1 MKLVA
6 GQVLFSQVDTASVI
20 VVRAPHEEMSVSC
33 GGIEMLFDK
42 RAAGSAVADRTDA
55 ATGAA
60 VLLGKRY
67 VDDDL
72 GLELLCTKGGHG
84 TLTANGAVLQIKA
97 AKPLPASD

>member
-6 GQVLFSQVDTASVI
+6 GQALFSPVDTASVI
-20 VVRAPHEEMSVSC
+20 VVRAPREELTVRC
-33 GGIEMLFDK
+33 GGIEMVFDK
-42 RAAGSAVADRTDA
+42 EAAGSAVADRTDA
-55 ATGAA
+55 ATGAG

-72 GLELLCTKGGHG
+72 GLELLCTKGGRG
-84 TLTANGAVLQIKA
+84 TLTANGAVLRIKA